1 MVTEKS
7 TIKIKP
13 GSPKGFG
20 VVFTIA
26 FLLIALHPVI
36 HGSSPRLWA
45 FVPSF
50 GFLAITFLKQILFEK
65 PNYWWF
71 RFGMLLSIVVSPLIM
86 GLVYCLTVLPTA
98 VVLKSIKKDPL
109 KMKVDHSA
117 KSYWIERDDD
127 PQPMKRQF

>member
-1 MVTEKS
+1 MVSEKS

-13 GSPKGFG
+13 GSSKSFG
-20 VVFTIA
+20 VVFTVV
-26 FLLIALHPVI
+26 FLLIALHPLI

-45 FVPSF
+45 FIPSF
-50 GFLAITFLKQILFEK
+50 GFMVITFLKPNLFEK

-71 RFGMLLSIVVSPLIM
+71 RFGLLLSIVVSPLIM
-86 GLVYCLTVLPTA
+86 GIVYCLTVLPTA
-98 VVLKSIKKDPL
+98 LVLRCTRKDPL
-109 KMKVDHSA
+109 KMKFDHSA

>member
-1 MVTEKS
+1 MVSEKS

-13 GSPKGFG
+13 GSPKSFGIVFTLAFFFIGLHPLISGREPRIWALVLGFG
-20 VVFTIA
+20 V
-26 FLLIALHPVI
+26 LI
-36 HGSSPRLWA
+36 
-45 FVPSF
+45 
-50 GFLAITFLKQILFEK
+50 ITLIKPTLFDK

-71 RFGMLLSIVVSPLIM
+71 RFGMLLSLVVSPLVM

-98 VVLKSIKKDPL
+98 LVLKSIKKDPL
-109 KMKVDHSA
+109 QMRINHSA